1 MIYYLDS
8 LFVSVFL
15 KLVLVSKLISAEN
28 GKTEFCGNALKL
40 DLSELANQMGA
51 LVVRWNLCLEAEY
64 LSLALQDR
72 SVFKDALFFTWFFHS
87 PSMQVLGT
95 QIFISP
101 MYFSTLSQKKILLLL
116 TNFPLGRSRPLL
128 LPISSAHAIH

>member
-1 MIYYLDS
+1 MAFVKVRKNFGSKSTTAANVHLTESLLNNWPKDKHITIDMIYYLDS

-51 LVVRWNLCLEAEY
+51 LVVR
-64 LSLALQDR
+64 
-72 SVFKDALFFTWFFHS
+72 
-87 PSMQVLGT
+87 
-95 QIFISP
+95 
-101 MYFSTLSQKKILLLL
+101 
-116 TNFPLGRSRPLL
+116 
-128 LPISSAHAIH
+128 